1 MEQKNAMNK
10 PAAPA
15 RPAASAAPKG
25 DAKSGSSLF
34 AVIVIVLAFVV
45 SYIIFQFVLG
55 DSSHFQGGNNEN
67 NPLPG
72 DYFGTV
78 YKGGFIVP
86 FLMTMFLMV
95 ITFSIERFLTISK
108 AKGSKGIEGFVRS
121 IRQKLNVNDI
131 TGAIAVCDQQKG
143 SVANVVKAG
152 LLKYQE
158 MARERGMEKDQK
170 ILAIQKEIEESTALE
185 LPMLEKNLV
194 ILSTLASIATL
205 VGLLGTVFGMIKAF
219 SALAQAG
226 APDAVG
232 LATGISEALINTA
245 LGIGTSALAIVA
257 YNFFTSKIDELTYS
271 IDEAGFSIIQ
281 TFAAQHGEER
291 THGAA

>member
-15 RPAASAAPKG
+15 RPAAPAPKG
-25 DAKSGSSLF
+25 EAKGGSVF
-34 AVIVIVLAFVV
+34 AAIVIPLALAVAIAI
-45 SYIIFQFVLG
+45 YKFVLG
-55 DSSHFQGGNNEN
+55 NPGNFQGGNPANH
-67 NPLPG
+67 PLPG
-72 DYFGTV
+72 NYLGIV

-86 FLMTMFLMV
+86 VLMSMLIIV
-95 ITFSIERFLTISK
+95 VTFSIERFLTISK
-108 AKGSKGIEGFVRS
+108 AKGTKGVEGFVRS
-121 IRQKLNVNDI
+121 IRQKLNVNDV
-131 TGAIAVCDQQKG
+131 TGAMAVCDQQKG

-158 MARERGMEKDQK
+158 MSRERGMEKDQK
-170 ILAIQKEIEESTALE
+170 ILAIQKEIEETTALE

-194 ILSTLASIATL
+194 IISTLASVATL
-205 VGLLGTVFGMIKAF
+205 VGLLGTVFGMINAF
-219 SALAQAG
+219 AALANAG

-232 LATGISEALINTA
+232 LANGISEALINTA
-245 LGIGTSALAIVA
+245 LGILTSAIAIVA

-281 TFAAQHGEER
+281 TFASQHGEER
-291 THGAA
+291 VHGAA